1 MKVAICF
8 YGLVGS
14 KTDKNGQGVSLDPK
28 VAYKLNYENL
38 IAGNDVD
45 VFIHSWSHEHKKE
58 LIDLYEPK
66 SHIIEKQR
74 LFPRSS
80 QIANNRT
87 IMEKIRIVYSMF
99 KKPLNISEQIQNKR
113 KEAFRANSRWY
124 SNKKVLE
131 LKAQYEKENNFKYD
145 CVMVIRLDVGF
156 YTPLKFSDYSMDHFY
171 VSNWNDYPTASNDF
185 AHNFKNHHLSKGF
198 LDFWFFSNSEYMD
211 DFSKLYDNIEKYH
224 VVPHRS
230 AYEHTITFTDKIEYI
245 KYRWIDFEMIRRKE
259 FKAEK

>member
-1 MKVAICF
+1 M
-8 YGLVGS
+8 
-14 KTDKNGQGVSLDPK
+14 
-28 VAYKLNYENL
+28 

-45 VFIHSWSHEHKKE
+45 VFIHSWSHQHKKE
-58 LIDLYEPK
+58 LIHLYEPK
-66 SHIIEKQR
+66 SHTIEEQK

-80 QIANNRT
+80 RIANNRS
-87 IMEKIRIVYSMF
+87 IIEKIRMVYSMI
-99 KKPLNISEQIQNKR
+99 KKPLKISEQIKNKR
-113 KEAFRANSRWY
+113 NEAFRENSRWY

-156 YTPLKFSDYSMDHFY
+156 YTPLEFSRYSMKYFY
-171 VSNWNDYPTASNDF
+171 ASHWNDYPTASNDF
-185 AHNFKNHHLSKGF
+185 THNLENHHMGKGL

-211 DFSKLYDNIEKYH
+211 HFSTLYDNIESYH

-230 AYEHTITFTDKIEYI
+230 SYEHTRTFTDKIKYI